1 MTLCDYGCGK
11 EAQIGRKHSEET
23 KRKISES
30 HKGKTLSEEHRKKIS
45 ESNKRK
51 IRSEEFRRKISEV
64 GKGKKLSEEHKRK
77 IGERNKGKIVSEETR
92 RKMSEAWKG
101 RIVSEETRQKLSE
114 AGKGRI
120 ISEEQK
126 KKIGLANKG
135 NIPWNKD
142 RVGVYSEETRKKM
155 SDSSKREN
163 LSEEY
168 RKKLSDAGK
177 KRKFP
182 EEAKLKMSE
191 SSKLS
196 IKKIN
201 ERYSFFSKVEEMR
214 YNPNKPGEK
223 EIQGRCKYF
232 DCMNSKEKDGWF
244 TLTTSQL
251 YERIRCLE
259 RGDDHAYLYCCQ
271 KCKDAC
277 PLYYSRGTDPFRKTE
292 SPYTYEE
299 YQTFRQYVLT
309 RDSSICQFCGDEATD
324 VHHERPQKL
333 EPFFALDPDYAWSS
347 CEGCHYSKGHAGECN
362 TGNLAKKVCQQKE
375 GIIYDNNI

>member
-1 MTLCDYGCGK
+1 
-11 EAQIGRKHSEET
+11 
-23 KRKISES
+23 
-30 HKGKTLSEEHRKKIS
+30 
-45 ESNKRK
+45 
-51 IRSEEFRRKISEV
+51 
-64 GKGKKLSEEHKRK
+64 
-77 IGERNKGKIVSEETR
+77 
-92 RKMSEAWKG
+92 
-101 RIVSEETRQKLSE
+101 
-114 AGKGRI
+114 
-120 ISEEQK
+120 
-126 KKIGLANKG
+126 
-135 NIPWNKD
+135 
-142 RVGVYSEETRKKM
+142 
-155 SDSSKREN
+155 
-163 LSEEY
+163 
-168 RKKLSDAGK
+168 
-177 KRKFP
+177 
-182 EEAKLKMSE
+182 MSE

-196 IKKIN
+196 IKQIN
-201 ERYSFFSKVEEMR
+201 ERYPFFSKVEEIR
-214 YNPNKPGEK
+214 YNPNKSGGK

-232 DCMNSKEKDGWF
+232 DCENSKEKGGWF
-244 TLTTSQL
+244 TLTGSQL
-251 YERIRCLE
+251 GERIRCLE